1 MPHDQISRSFE
12 LAAERCDDLTPLVYA
27 SLFRQ
32 HPELEQFFVMDKTGA
47 ARGSMLSWVINALLD
62 GGERGSYGDNL
73 FRAEVVNH
81 SGMGVEPHQFVLFF
95 AALADTL
102 KDLLAADWT
111 PAIETA
117 WRDKLEVLDALV
129 RNPA

>member
-1 MPHDQISRSFE
+1 MSEAGQCGGGTEAGIV
-12 LAAERCDDLTPLVYA
+12 LKGRC
-27 SLFRQ
+27 R
-32 HPELEQFFVMDKTGA
+32 A
-47 ARGSMLSWVINALLD
+47 ARPDQPQLRTGSRTLRRSHPLGLCQSFPSWVINALLD